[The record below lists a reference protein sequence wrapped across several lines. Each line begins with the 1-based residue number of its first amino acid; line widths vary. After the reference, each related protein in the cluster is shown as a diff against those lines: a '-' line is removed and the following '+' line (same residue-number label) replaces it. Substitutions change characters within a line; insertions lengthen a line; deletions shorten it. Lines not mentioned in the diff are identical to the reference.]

1 MRALSW
7 ASGLALLLLW
17 LVEAQ
22 SPPFYYHSW
31 LYATPW
37 RPLVPV
43 HRQELDAQQ
52 LSLGYTGPQT
62 FPLEAGQAQAQT
74 TVRRPILLGVQ
85 LRPAAQQFTVPFRPS
100 PFAGYSNDVE
110 QVEQREQ
117 LEQRQQQV
125 VQLEQL
131 NQQAEPPFYAPGY
144 PQAAAVVA
152 SPLIGVDQAEQRPPH
167 YLYMAPSHQYNL
179 VRS

>member
-1 MRALSW
+1 MRALS
-7 ASGLALLLLW
+7 GPTGVALLLLW

-43 HRQELDAQQ
+43 HTQELDVQQ

-62 FPLEAGQAQAQT
+62 FPLEAGQAQAPT
-74 TVRRPILLGVQ
+74 AVRRPILLGVQ
-85 LRPAAQQFTVPFRPS
+85 LRTAGQQFTLPFRPS

-110 QVEQREQ
+110 QVEQV
-117 LEQRQQQV
+117 EQRPQQV
-125 VQLEQL
+125 GQLKQS
-131 NQQAEPPFYAPGY
+131 EPPFYAPGY

-152 SPLIGVDQAEQRPPH
+152 SPLIGMDQAEQKPPR
-167 YLYMAPSHQYNL
+167 YLYMAPTHQYNL